1 MPARRFPPPWSVEEM
16 ACDQRSIPKE
26 NSPEVVEASGESFL
40 SKGHEKPCDSSR
52 HEAASHGPS
61 IFDP

>member
-1 MPARRFPPPWSVEEM
+1 MTQRGFPPPWSVEELR
-16 ACDQRSIPKE
+16 AISAAAPKE
-26 NSPEVVEASGESFL
+26 NSPEVVGASGESFL
-40 SKGHEKPCDSSR
+40 SKGHEKPCDSSH